1 MSIRIDHKIGYK
13 GWHIGKIGNMFPLFQ
28 FCLFYQFFWFYRLPV
43 MIIFPFSPIV
53 RILMLVVF
61 DSIFTGRKVFPMN
74 VPLDIRQIPTRRNFM
89 KKYWLVAAALILGSS
104 LTYGY
109 DTEIRNETAAE
120 QAAIAQEEASSLTP
134 RRPQTI
140 IRAQQPS
147 PSPAPS
153 VIPDAPR
160 LAKADAAPAVETTY
174 FSASE
179 PATSGN
185 DDYIYAELNRLSAE
199 IQQLKKNPAAAGA
212 NPKKS
217 FSTPK
222 LAGRMFFDAW
232 AGPDYDNRAGLN
244 ELRFSISG
252 TGYEVFDYKAEF
264 ALTSALTHT
273 HAADDV
279 DDIRT
284 GYVGQVTLVDAWIGA
299 KNVPGLG
306 YFRAGHYN
314 VETGLSYMSG
324 SINTTLT
331 NVHPSSQ
338 SFNLARKFGCSSE
351 HLFANDRVRWFYG
364 FFQGY
369 NTNNGYNSSARAL
382 AGNRPGLIFNT
393 RLTMAPYY
401 ADGGRC
407 VFHIGGHYSY
417 IHDSTQHN
425 QIAAYGGGNN
435 WFGPATLS
443 TGYIDVLHHNRG
455 GLEFAYQN
463 GPFRVQVEPF
473 IADFGKF
480 GTATGT
486 TTEFAYFLTGEHRA
500 YNLSA
505 AIWGAPT
512 VKRPFRPFKCGDWNL
527 VDGWG
532 AWQVVARHSYTDL
545 DNWYAVGGYQ
555 NDWTL
560 GMNWFWTPNV
570 RCIFEYT
577 HSTQNVGAKYFQDV
591 FGTSIRVNF

>member
-1 MSIRIDHKIGYK
+1 
-13 GWHIGKIGNMFPLFQ
+13 
-28 FCLFYQFFWFYRLPV
+28 
-43 MIIFPFSPIV
+43 
-53 RILMLVVF
+53 
-61 DSIFTGRKVFPMN
+61 
-74 VPLDIRQIPTRRNFM
+74 M
-89 KKYWLVAAALILGSS
+89 KKCWLTLAALILGSS
-104 LTYGY
+104 LTYGS
-109 DTEIRNETAAE
+109 DTEIRNETAVE
-120 QAAIAQEEASSLTP
+120 QTAVAQEEASGLTP

-147 PSPAPS
+147 PPPAPS
-153 VIPDAPR
+153 MIPDAPR
-160 LAKADAAPAVETTY
+160 LAQADAAPVVETAY

-179 PATSGN
+179 PANRGN
-185 DDYIYAELNRLSAE
+185 DAYVYAELERLSHE
-199 IQQLKKNPAAAGA
+199 IQQIRKSAPAAGA

-217 FSTPK
+217 FSAPK
-222 LAGRMFFDAW
+222 LGGRLFFDAW
-232 AGPDYDNRAGLN
+232 AGPDYVNKAGMN
-244 ELRFSISG
+244 ELRFTVTG

-264 ALTSALTHT
+264 ALTSALTHS
-273 HAADDV
+273 HAPDDQ

-314 VETGLSYMSG
+314 LETGLSYMSG
-324 SINTTLT
+324 SNSTTLT
-331 NVHPSSQ
+331 GMHPSTL
-338 SFNLARKFGCSSE
+338 SFNLGRKFGASSE

-369 NTNNGYNSSARAL
+369 NINNGYNTSARAI
-382 AGNRPGLIFNT
+382 ADNRPGMIFNT

-407 VFHIGGHYSY
+407 VLHVGGHYSY
-417 IHDSTQHN
+417 IHDSDQHSRVD
-425 QIAAYGGGNN
+425 AYGGGNN
-435 WFGPATLS
+435 WCGPATLT
-443 TGYIDVLHHNRG
+443 TGRMNVMHHNRG
-455 GLEFAYQN
+455 GLELAYQQ
-463 GPFRVQVEPF
+463 GPFRVQAESF

-486 TTEFAYFLTGEHRA
+486 TTEVAYFLTGEHRA
-500 YNLSA
+500 YSLGWA
-505 AIWGAPT
+505 AWGAPT
-512 VKRPFRPFKCGDWNL
+512 VKRPFHPFKCGEWNL
-527 VDGWG
+527 VDGLG

-560 GMNWFWTPNV
+560 GMNWFWTPNL

-577 HSTQNVGAKYFQDV
+577 HSTQNVGAKYYQDV